1 MATLRSRAWRSY
13 RDTRSSDLAIGTGVK
28 GFAVGDRVGIPW
40 LGHATRRCLPATR
53 SMAGYADYTVAE
65 VAYCFAVPENNSD
78 TAAAPLLHA
87 GLIGYRSL
95 RIASAGRT
103 LQI

>member
-1 MATLRSRAWRSY
+1 MAR
-13 RDTRSSDLAIGTGVK
+13 TGDASLFT
-28 GFAVGDRVGIPW
+28 GYQING
-40 LGHATRRCLPATR
+40 
-53 SMAGYADYTVAE
+53 GYADYTVAE